1 MNHIQEHINTS
12 TRKHPHVE
20 HMEININEI
29 YKNIERE
36 RERRIENERRIYG
49 RIHHDEVTLGFTSS

>member
-36 RERRIENERRIYG
+36 RERENGESR
-49 RIHHDEVTLGFTSS
+49 TSAASMGEFIMMK